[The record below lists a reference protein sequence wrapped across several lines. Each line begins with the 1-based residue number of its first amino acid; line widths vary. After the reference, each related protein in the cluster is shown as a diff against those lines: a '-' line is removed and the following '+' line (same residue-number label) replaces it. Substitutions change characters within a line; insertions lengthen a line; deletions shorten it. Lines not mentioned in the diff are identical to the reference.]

1 MSLGGD
7 CFWKD
12 SHLWKFIKYLTG
24 FFWSTIFGFLLYNI
38 CELPHLWKI
47 DIILKIIQLCVLRN
61 SKWRQILKDYM
72 KIVISK
78 SNLMLDTVICGL
90 EVVSLLSGLVIWL
103 HQLPLMSSATINA
116 LQMQKT
122 QCQNTQL
129 LDVIL
134 HILVLEG
141 CILCE
146 RVGFLVCLSLQAIIS
161 NF

>member
-1 MSLGGD
+1 
-7 CFWKD
+7 
-12 SHLWKFIKYLTG
+12 
-24 FFWSTIFGFLLYNI
+24 
-38 CELPHLWKI
+38 
-47 DIILKIIQLCVLRN
+47 
-61 SKWRQILKDYM
+61 M

-78 SNLMLDTVICGL
+78 SNLMLGTIICGL

-141 CILCE
+141 LCE
-146 RVGFLVCLSLQAIIS
+146 RVGVLICLSLQAIIS